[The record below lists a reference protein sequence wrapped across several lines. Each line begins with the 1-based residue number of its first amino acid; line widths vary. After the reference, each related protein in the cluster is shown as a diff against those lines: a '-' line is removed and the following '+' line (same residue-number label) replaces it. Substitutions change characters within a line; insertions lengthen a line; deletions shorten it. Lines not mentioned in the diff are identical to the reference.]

1 MSTWIK
7 AGFWEQLCKPCQG
20 YKGWL
25 NLTKFVEDLAVP
37 GPPGPPGPQGPA
49 GSISNL
55 FYGSFIFDSETA
67 LTSAISNPST
77 TAAIQVGSTT
87 GFFNSGYIRVGLEI
101 IAYTGKTATTFTGIT
116 RGVATSTNS
125 SHPIGT
131 GVSQAQWVAANTPT
145 QVMVDETDLS
155 SGVTL
160 SGTGDVTIANAGIY
174 NIQFSIQFENFGND
188 YDDVVVWYKVGGVNV
203 PKSSSYT
210 TISTKHS
217 GTPGATIM
225 TINIF
230 YNCVGGEVVTLHW
243 QSKNGTSA
251 ITSIHSN
258 GAVPQSP
265 GVILTVNKVGT

>member
-37 GPPGPPGPQGPA
+37 GPPGPTGPQGPA
-49 GSISNL
+49 GAITNL

-67 LTSAISNPST
+67 LTSAITTPSS
-77 TAAIQVGSTT
+77 TANIQVGSTT
-87 GFFNSGYIRVGLEI
+87 GFSTSGYLRVGLEI
-101 IAYTGKTATTFTGIT
+101 ISYTGKTGTTFTGIT
-116 RGVATSTNS
+116 RGVATSNNT

-131 GVSQAQWVAANTPT
+131 GVSQAQWSAANTPT
-145 QVMVDETDLS
+145 QVIIDETELS

-160 SGTGDVTIANAGIY
+160 SGTGDITIANPGIY
-174 NIQFSIQFENFGND
+174 NIQFSMQFENFGND

-203 PKSSSYT
+203 PKSASYT
-210 TISTKHS
+210 TIQAEHS
-217 GTPGATIM
+217 NSPGATIM

-243 QSKNGTSA
+243 QSKKGTSVIA
-251 ITSIHSN
+251 SIHSN

-265 GVILTVNKVGT
+265 AVILTVNKVGT